1 MLTIRVEAV
10 PEQIQLTHKICES
23 TARGIFAL
31 TATESN
37 SGPTGKDKHPRLRFR
52 FFCDLR
58 FCFGLFGCRFSRG
71 RDFFLAGG

>member
-23 TARGIFAL
+23 TAGGIFAF
-31 TATESN
+31 ASTESN
-37 SGPTGKDKHPRLRFR
+37 SGPTGKDKHPRLQFH
-52 FFCDLR
+52 FFYDPR
-58 FCFGLFGCRFSRG
+58 FCFGLLGCRFSRG